1 MAKKNYTKKRRHHS
15 RKRMQSKRMQKS
27 NTKSKNIMRARHMQR
42 NMGMRGG
49 QSLRGGGGQ
58 GMMPFVGAPYNAA
71 DKIPAGNYLALSKVG
86 LPSGFPN
93 PPEPSNGLFKGG
105 KKLKSRKNKHKH
117 SKHKHS
123 KHSKQRGGNFFTN
136 IVPEDAVSIFRS
148 VPAAA
153 GHFMDRFNGLISS
166 PSSLVYPTQQPLAL
180 KTINAGVTP
189 SIRPA
194 DIKQI
199 YGAANNSVK

>member
-1 MAKKNYTKKRRHHS
+1 
-15 RKRMQSKRMQKS
+15 
-27 NTKSKNIMRARHMQR
+27 
-42 NMGMRGG
+42 
-49 QSLRGGGGQ
+49 
-58 GMMPFVGAPYNAA
+58 V
-71 DKIPAGNYLALSKVG
+71 
-86 LPSGFPN
+86 PSGFPN

-117 SKHKHS
+117 SKQS
-123 KHSKQRGGNFFTN
+123 GGNFFTN

-180 KTINAGVTP
+180 KTINAGVNS